1 MTSAGKA
8 RAHHTDC
15 WKRCARTVFVML
27 AAFLPLCPVWAG
39 TEQTLSDYIHAPD
52 PTYHYRHVSTVMRSG
67 CKIHVLAMTS
77 QRWRTRSEVNRTH
90 WSHWLAVV
98 VPDGVRSDIGMLIVE
113 GGMNLPFRPSLNNP
127 LVSVAEHIATTTKT
141 TVIAMGQVPN
151 EPLYFSDTDAGL
163 MEDRLVAYSWAKAM
177 DTGDYTWPVYVP
189 MAKSVVRAM
198 DTVQDVMAK
207 VEAHLVQ
214 RFVLVGFSKRGA
226 VTWLTAA
233 NDTRVMA
240 LASGVFDILDIASQI
255 EHHYAAY
262 GKYADE
268 LDAYIDYGVV
278 RRLRSPEGEKLM
290 QVVDPY
296 FYRDVV
302 TQPKFL
308 INATGDPF
316 FLPDAARHYLDALH
330 GETLLRYV
338 PNTGHAL
345 HAKKDGVTEIVNG
358 LVSWYE
364 SLLAEVP
371 RPHITWS
378 LADGWL
384 HVRSTPTPLSMQLWQ
399 ANNRKARDFREK
411 TIGDTWTSVPLALKE
426 GGESSVRIDQPNKG
440 WRAYFVELHYAG
452 VAGLPQVYSTPVFI
466 VPDLMPHML
475 VDPIQHPHDETFWK
489 DQIARAQIPDY
500 SAEVVVTRLASYLP
514 LPLFDAYVTDL
525 AAAWQVMATGDNP
538 ADQARRQCLVT
549 RLNIAHHDLGWYSR
563 LHLDGAADRYLWQY
577 YRDANAAFMQGEPT
591 HARDLC
597 AAMNRVGA
605 SGQVFDHPAAMGK

>member
-1 MTSAGKA
+1 
-8 RAHHTDC
+8 
-15 WKRCARTVFVML
+15 
-27 AAFLPLCPVWAG
+27 
-39 TEQTLSDYIHAPD
+39 
-52 PTYHYRHVSTVMRSG
+52 
-67 CKIHVLAMTS
+67 
-77 QRWRTRSEVNRTH
+77 
-90 WSHWLAVV
+90 
-98 VPDGVRSDIGMLIVE
+98 
-113 GGMNLPFRPSLNNP
+113 
-127 LVSVAEHIATTTKT
+127 
-141 TVIAMGQVPN
+141 
-151 EPLYFSDTDAGL
+151 
-163 MEDRLVAYSWAKAM
+163 
-177 DTGDYTWPVYVP
+177 
-189 MAKSVVRAM
+189 
-198 DTVQDVMAK
+198 
-207 VEAHLVQ
+207 
-214 RFVLVGFSKRGA
+214 
-226 VTWLTAA
+226 
-233 NDTRVMA
+233 
-240 LASGVFDILDIASQI
+240 
-255 EHHYAAY
+255 
-262 GKYADE
+262 
-268 LDAYIDYGVV
+268 
-278 RRLRSPEGEKLM
+278 
-290 QVVDPY
+290 
-296 FYRDVV
+296 
-302 TQPKFL
+302 
-308 INATGDPF
+308 
-316 FLPDAARHYLDALH
+316 
-330 GETLLRYV
+330 
-338 PNTGHAL
+338 
-345 HAKKDGVTEIVNG
+345 VNG